1 MVECEYLATN
11 FLYMLPIIPV
21 LGFMLSPRREIEK
34 LSKVLNILQVSRAEY
49 WPGYVLYGV
58 MWLKFFHAL
67 NWLTAIL
74 VSIFSILVSA
84 YGSLINVFSD
94 IQYDARNPSKSY
106 LSRTVANNLR
116 FYTRLL
122 MFYLAGMVAL
132 HLLFCHLFGSLAV
145 DIIATV
151 IFVTATIAA
160 TLYSVGIRFKEKG
173 ILSYPILGYAIF
185 GSYILYFAVFTGY
198 PLSSAILLSVGYAMV
213 GVGATNV
220 TNYIGDYYFDKRATL
235 NTAVVQIGVYP
246 SLFLGCIMIIIGTVI
261 AGSVSRVFYTLFLTL
276 IPYLVSVIMAWE
288 AKEWDV
294 MNLASPISWLL
305 MAVIPWMA

>member
-1 MVECEYLATN
+1 
-11 FLYMLPIIPV
+11 
-21 LGFMLSPRREIEK
+21 
-34 LSKVLNILQVSRAEY
+34 
-49 WPGYVLYGV
+49 
-58 MWLKFFHAL
+58 
-67 NWLTAIL
+67 
-74 VSIFSILVSA
+74 
-84 YGSLINVFSD
+84 
-94 IQYDARNPSKSY
+94 
-106 LSRTVANNLR
+106 
-116 FYTRLL
+116 
-122 MFYLAGMVAL
+122 
-132 HLLFCHLFGSLAV
+132 V